1 MAEDPQGSISQASN
15 IPIPEKFDGGN
26 GPKQADLWPKW
37 IRRFERYRVASGL
50 SNKTQAEQV
59 CTLLY
64 SMGECADDILKTL
77 EIDEEKAS
85 SEEVKK
91 ALDDHFSER
100 RNVLVE
106 RARFNRRIQ
115 LPGEPVDTFIQ
126 DLYKITA
133 DCEYGTLKNELIR
146 DRIIVGVADDSLS
159 DRLQSKA
166 KLTLE
171 EAVQLTCQAEER
183 KQNKNVVRG
192 DITKSDD
199 VNYIKKGSHSEG
211 KFHPNNTH
219 PHGNWDPQ
227 KHKTKGEKCNWCG
240 HERHDRKHCPA
251 KLATCRKC
259 KKKGHYQAVC
269 KSKGSPKPVGINE
282 VDSPGDDQ
290 FLFLGEV
297 TGVGNNPWNAQI
309 GVNDH
314 NTKFKL
320 DTGAS
325 VCVLSDSVP
334 WLKEV
339 KLEKPTHTLRGPGG
353 AKLEVIGTFRAN
365 LKYRQRRIQ
374 EQVYV
379 IRNQPC
385 SLLSK
390 KVCVQLG
397 LIKLNDVGEVI
408 HSPPDFRK
416 EFLQLFKGLGKLKT
430 EYHITMRDDAVPVCL
445 YNPRK
450 VPHPMLPKV
459 KAEIESMLRQNV
471 ISPVTVP
478 TEWCSG
484 MVCVPKANGNVRICV
499 DFTQLN
505 KGVKREVHP
514 MPSVDESL
522 SKLGQG
528 KVFSKL
534 DANSGFWQVPLD
546 EQSKLLT
553 TFMTPFGRFCFNRL
567 PFGISSAPEIF
578 QRTMSG
584 ILEGLDG
591 VICQMDDILIHGK
604 DQAQHDERVRA
615 VLHRI
620 QDAGLTLNDKC
631 EFNKESIKFLAHLI
645 DGQGIHVDPD
655 KTKAIAKFPTPQ
667 NVTELQR
674 FLGMVNHVGKF
685 VPRLADLNEP
695 LRQLLHKDAI
705 WTWEAAHRVAFLN
718 IKEVLMSSEVLARY
732 DPIKETVVAADASA
746 TGIGAVLIQIQ
757 EDGNRRP
764 VYYASRSLSET
775 EKRYAV
781 IETEALAATWACE
794 RFADYIT
801 GLQITLET
809 DHKPLT
815 TLFNMT
821 ELSKMP
827 PRIQRFQLR
836 LMRFNPYVVYV
847 PGKQQLTADALS
859 RAPVG
864 KPGKEDQEL
873 VQEVE
878 SYVSNMLGTLPATPS
893 CLQQIREA
901 QKGDEECL
909 LIRKYCMQGCRL
921 ICLTS
926 L

>member
-1 MAEDPQGSISQASN
+1 M
-15 IPIPEKFDGGN
+15 
-26 GPKQADLWPKW
+26 
-37 IRRFERYRVASGL
+37 
-50 SNKTQAEQV
+50 
-59 CTLLY
+59 Y
-64 SMGECADDILKTL
+64 S
-77 EIDEEKAS
+77 
-85 SEEVKK
+85 V
-91 ALDDHFSER
+91 
-100 RNVLVE
+100 
-106 RARFNRRIQ
+106 
-115 LPGEPVDTFIQ
+115 
-126 DLYKITA
+126 
-133 DCEYGTLKNELIR
+133 
-146 DRIIVGVADDSLS
+146 
-159 DRLQSKA
+159 
-166 KLTLE
+166 
-171 EAVQLTCQAEER
+171 
-183 KQNKNVVRG
+183 
-192 DITKSDD
+192 
-199 VNYIKKGSHSEG
+199 
-211 KFHPNNTH
+211 
-219 PHGNWDPQ
+219 
-227 KHKTKGEKCNWCG
+227 
-240 HERHDRKHCPA
+240 
-251 KLATCRKC
+251 LATGEVFCCVITGAVTKLPTKVIP
-259 KKKGHYQAVC
+259 KKISA
-269 KSKGSPKPVGINE
+269 
-282 VDSPGDDQ
+282 SPGDDQ

-297 TGVGNNPWNAQI
+297 TGVGNDPWNAQI

-416 EFLQLFKGLGKLKT
+416 EFPQLFKGLGKLKT
-430 EYHITMRDDAVPVCL
+430 EYHITMR
-445 YNPRK
+445 
-450 VPHPMLPKV
+450 
-459 KAEIESMLRQNV
+459 
-471 ISPVTVP
+471 
-478 TEWCSG
+478 
-484 MVCVPKANGNVRICV
+484 
-499 DFTQLN
+499 
-505 KGVKREVHP
+505 
-514 MPSVDESL
+514 
-522 SKLGQG
+522 
-528 KVFSKL
+528 
-534 DANSGFWQVPLD
+534 GFWQVPLD

-591 VICQMDDILIHGK
+591 VICHMDDILIHGK

-705 WTWEAAHRVAFLN
+705 WTWEAAHQVAFLN

-781 IETEALAATWACE
+781 IEKEALAATWACE

-827 PRIQRFQLR
+827 PRIQRFRLR

-893 CLQQIREA
+893 RLQQIREA

-909 LIRKYCMQGCRL
+909 LIRKYCMQGWPAYMPHQPLMRPYWEAQSHLAVVDDLLLYDDRIVIPKATRL
-921 ICLTS
+921 EILDCIHTGHLGITKSRARARNSVWWPGLSTTINEMVSKCNTCAKVKQDQKVPLMSSSFPSRPWERIGMDLFDSQGKTYLIVVDYYSRWIEIKRLQNHTS
-926 L
+926 DHVINILKELFATHGIPDIVISDNGPQYASESFQKFARDYGFIHATSSPRYAQANGESERAVRTVKEC